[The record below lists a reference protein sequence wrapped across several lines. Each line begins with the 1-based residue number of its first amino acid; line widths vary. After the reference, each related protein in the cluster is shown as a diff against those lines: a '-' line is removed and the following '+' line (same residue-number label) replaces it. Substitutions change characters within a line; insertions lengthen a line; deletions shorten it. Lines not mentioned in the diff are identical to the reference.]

1 MTARRAFPAST
12 TAILLLVA
20 ATPLG
25 LPGQAEL
32 QQGVAV
38 ACVFYWSMFRPASMP
53 PIAVFGLGL
62 LVDLL
67 SFAPIG
73 VGVLTL
79 LVAHGV
85 AMTWRRELARRGF
98 AVVWLCF
105 LAVAVATSVLGWALT
120 ALLTF
125 RLLPPWPGVFQ
136 AGLAA
141 GLYPALAVLLTRAHV
156 TLAEPEHA

>member
-32 QQGVAV
+32 QQGVAL
-38 ACVFYWSMFRPASMP
+38 ACVFFWSLYRPASMP

-85 AMTWRRELARRGF
+85 ALTWRREMVRRGF

-105 LAVAVATSVLGWALT
+105 LGVAVATSALGWALT

-125 RLLPPWPGVFQ
+125 RLLPPWPGLFQ

-141 GLYPALAVLLTRAHV
+141 GLYPALAVLLTRAHT